1 MIKFIAGTVIVK
13 HFVLS
18 GCLLYISWV
27 NLRVAPINPQGAHYL
42 SDCSSIACVEVDRDL
57 WAPHARYLKSKNTFI
72 WLWERCN
79 FSSTSL
85 QAAAKL
91 LFLVGQH
98 LKLIPTQHAIPTQIS
113 FTLSVLKSCESF
125 SNSNSKGKSTP
136 LYSRSIPLSI
146 LNPY

>member
-1 MIKFIAGTVIVK
+1 MKKSKYLPSIYSFSFSSCFLICEFERHGKAYLMIKFIAGTVIVK

-98 LKLIPTQHAIPTQIS
+98 LKLIPTQHAIPT
-113 FTLSVLKSCESF
+113 
-125 SNSNSKGKSTP
+125 
-136 LYSRSIPLSI
+136 
-146 LNPY
+146 

>member
-1 MIKFIAGTVIVK
+1 MQISYLNSLEFFIFIIYLPYVNLRGLESLCLELCNRSDCRICGHSIIK

-98 LKLIPTQHAIPTQIS
+98 LKLIPTQHAIPT
-113 FTLSVLKSCESF
+113 
-125 SNSNSKGKSTP
+125 
-136 LYSRSIPLSI
+136 
-146 LNPY
+146 

>member
-1 MIKFIAGTVIVK
+1 M
-13 HFVLS
+13 S
-18 GCLLYISWV
+18 GCLLYNSWV

-98 LKLIPTQHAIPTQIS
+98 LKLIPTQHVMPTKISYAISLFRI
-113 FTLSVLKSCESF
+113 LKLF
-125 SNSNSKGKSTP
+125 SIRNSKGKSTP
-136 LYSRSIPLSI
+136 LI
-146 LNPY
+146 LWLFP